1 MIDLR
6 KARQMMK
13 ARWTQCA
20 MLALVAVS
28 LSACAG
34 QRAFT
39 RGTYEDPEQ
48 IAMLDD
54 RWNQN
59 DMQLVAKKI
68 VESLGAWKTRD
79 ALDKPV
85 VILETPKNRTTEHID
100 LQALYDHV
108 KTALIN
114 SGEFTFLDK
123 AAREEIAKEYEYQ
136 ASGYVDPNEATGPGK
151 QRGARYLLGSV
162 ITANIQQVGNDKLVY
177 YKTTFELT
185 DIETTE
191 ILWTDHK
198 EIAKAFKKKSIGL

>member
-1 MIDLR
+1 
-6 KARQMMK
+6 MMK
-13 ARWTQCA
+13 MRAIQ
-20 MLALVAVS
+20 LAILAVAAAT

-34 QRAFT
+34 PRAFT

-48 IAMLDD
+48 ITMLDD

-59 DMQLVAKKI
+59 DMQLVAKKVI
-68 VESLGAWKTRD
+68 ESLGAWKQRD

-100 LQALYDHV
+100 LQSLYDHV

-136 ASGYVDPNEATGPGK
+136 GSGYVDPNQATGPGK
-151 QRGARYLLGSV
+151 QRAARYMLGTV
-162 ITANIQQVGNDKLVY
+162 ITSNVQQVGNDKLVY

-191 ILWTDHK
+191 IIWTDHK
-198 EIAKAFKKKSIGL
+198 EITKAFKKKGIGL